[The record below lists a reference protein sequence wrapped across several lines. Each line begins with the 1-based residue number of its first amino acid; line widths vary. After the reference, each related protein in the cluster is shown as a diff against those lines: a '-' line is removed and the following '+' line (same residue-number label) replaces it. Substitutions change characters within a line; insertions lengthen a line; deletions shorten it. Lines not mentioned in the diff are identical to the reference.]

1 MKWRGRRSS
10 SNIEDRRG
18 GRRGGGVKR
27 AGGGL
32 GLGAILILAAS
43 VFFPDAV
50 PFLKMVGIGQ
60 DGSSATSY
68 RQEAP
73 VVRSGNI
80 DDEKQFVGVVLLDTE
95 TIWSQIFAQPGR
107 IYKENTNDYPE
118 PVVVIF
124 SGQTS
129 SPCGPAS
136 TGAGPFY

>member
-18 GRRGGGVKR
+18 GRRGSGAKR

-43 VFFPDAV
+43 IFFPDAV

-60 DGSSATSY
+60 DSSSATSY

-73 VVRSGNI
+73 VVRSGNV
-80 DDEKQFVGVVLLDTE
+80 DDEKQFVGRRFLRSRAGSTKKTP
-95 TIWSQIFAQPGR
+95 TIILSQ
-107 IYKENTNDYPE
+107 
-118 PVVVIF
+118 
-124 SGQTS
+124 S
-129 SPCGPAS
+129 S
-136 TGAGPFY
+136 